1 MSAPGFWEVV
11 ALVVVALFVFGP
23 EKLPELARNAGRTIG
38 RLKQETNATLDE
50 LKRSADLGDVRDV
63 ADDLR
68 ATSRELRGS
77 TDLRGSVA
85 ASARGRP
92 EPGAARRGRLPAD
105 QPPPFDADAT

>member
-1 MSAPGFWEVV
+1 MSAPGFWEIV
-11 ALVVVALFVFGP
+11 ALVVVALLVFGP
-23 EKLPELARNAGRTIG
+23 EKLPELARNAGRTLG

-50 LKRSADLGDVRDV
+50 LKRSADLDEVRSV

-68 ATSRELRGS
+68 ATSAELRGS
-77 TDLRGSVA
+77 TGLSGSVA

-92 EPGAARRGRLPAD
+92 GTGAARSSRLTAD